1 MIRRN
6 RLFFCYLLLF
16 IVIQIISSCSM
27 DKEQSP
33 EGLFRAETQFSG
45 VLDVKY
51 QDFETGKFGGQFTF
65 AVQNDPNTFNDVKA
79 VDSSSTDITNLLY
92 ASLVERSQQD
102 LKWKPMLS
110 KSWSF
115 SDDQRTITHTIKKGL
130 KWSDGMELDARDF
143 VFAYNHIILRE
154 DIESNLRDRM
164 FVNDLPVTV
173 KLIDDYTFSIT
184 TDMVYAG
191 LLSLSQV
198 HPYPRHIWGPVIGWS
213 ETDGYDFEYSLVD
226 GKVKEENP
234 HNLKYANINTIW
246 GTDADVS
253 TIVGNGPFTVSKYEK
268 RSKITL
274 QKNPF
279 YFETDDSGNR
289 LPYLNKLVLEILG
302 EKDEQLEKF
311 RSGEL
316 DFYSLRGQ
324 DYSVLVGQ
332 KEESDFEI
340 YNVGPV
346 ASTQFI
352 VMNQNP
358 NALDLRPEVLSWTS
372 NRKFRTAIAHIVD
385 RETIINNIAYGFGYP
400 QYSFIPRFSPY
411 YWENIDE
418 KAYKFNLE
426 TADQIL
432 DSIGW
437 IDNDGD
443 GFREDG
449 NGIKLSL
456 RMVTNADNDVRQS
469 ISELVSQNAA
479 KVGIEI
485 NLQYDDFRTLG
496 QKLLSGNDW
505 DMALVGLSGSV
516 DPISGANVYKSQ
528 GNLHLIEP
536 NQLEPRRDWEKDV
549 DQAWETANNTID
561 ESTRLMGWQKIQEIW
576 AEELPWIFT
585 YNQALLHA
593 YDSNLGNIQP
603 RPVDGLDEFGIIQYI
618 YWK

>member
-1 MIRRN
+1 
-6 RLFFCYLLLF
+6 
-16 IVIQIISSCSM
+16 M
-27 DKEQSP
+27 DKEQAQREIIRP
-33 EGLFRAETQFSG
+33 ETQFSG
-45 VLDVKY
+45 VLDIQY
-51 QDFETGKFGGQFTF
+51 QGFESGKSGGQFIL
-65 AVQNDPNTFNDVKA
+65 AVQNDPDTFNDARA
-79 VDSSSTDITNLLY
+79 VDSTSTDITNLLY

-102 LKWKPMLS
+102 LKWKPMIS
-110 KSWSF
+110 ESWSF

-130 KWSDGMELDARDF
+130 KWSDGMDLDARDF

-154 DIESNLRDRM
+154 DIKSNLRDRM

-173 KLIDDYTFSIT
+173 KLIDNFTFSIT

-191 LLSLSQV
+191 LLSISEV

-213 ETDGYDFEYSLVD
+213 EADGYEFEYSLVD

-234 HNLKYANINTIW
+234 YNIKYSKVNTIW

-268 RSKITL
+268 GSKIIL

-279 YFETDDSGNR
+279 YFEKDDSGNR
-289 LPYLNKLVLEILG
+289 LPYLNKLVLKIIG
-302 EKDEQLEKF
+302 EKDTQREKF
-311 RSGEL
+311 LSGEL
-316 DFYSLRGQ
+316 DFYSLRGK
-324 DYSVLVGQ
+324 DYAVLVDR
-332 KEESDFEI
+332 KEQSDFDI

-358 NALDLRPEVLSWTS
+358 DALNLRPEVLSWNS
-372 NRKFRTAIAHIVD
+372 NKRFRTAIAHLVD

-418 KAYKFNLE
+418 HAYKFNLKK
-426 TADQIL
+426 ADEIL

-456 RMVTNADNDVRQS
+456 RMVTNADNDVRKS

-479 KVGIEI
+479 SIGVEI
-485 NLQYDDFRTLG
+485 NLGYDDFRTLG

-505 DMALVGLSGSV
+505 DMALIGLSGSV

-536 NQLEPRRDWEKDV
+536 NQLEPRRDWEKEV
-549 DQAWETANNTID
+549 DEAWGIANNTID
-561 ESTRLMGWQKIQEIW
+561 ESTRIKGWQKIQEIW

-593 YDSNLGNIQP
+593 YNSNLGNIQP